1 MIAFDAILP
10 ANVRYAEDLN
20 SSEKIFFAEISACTG
35 ELGYCQASNSY
46 FSRILKVKER
56 VLAIWLKNL
65 KDGGY
70 IDIKFIKNKRRIYIE
85 KNFKK
90 DFTPLEKNTMKYKNV
105 HEIVNKI
112 KKRFSEEYPAWES
125 TPNPTKSILYT
136 LANFYF
142 DPEAYTKTLGEEL
155 ISFEF
160 LEMLIEVID
169 LQRLSAISQKIKNEF
184 GDIDNSTLYIMTSI
198 INNHSKEI
206 FKFRDLQRRNPSK
219 TFEEIVELYHE
230 KTYPNNKI
238 DDYIKELKERR
249 KK

>member
-1 MIAFDAILP
+1 MAGWDSVIA
-10 ANVRYAEDLN
+10 ANVRHAEDLTIQ
-20 SSEKIFFAEISACTG
+20 EKFLFAEISACTG
-35 ELGYCQASNSY
+35 ELGYCQATNAY
-46 FSRILKVKER
+46 FANVCKVQER
-56 VLAIWLKNL
+56 ALRRWLKNL
-65 KDGGY
+65 NDGGY
-70 IDIKFIKNKRRIYIE
+70 IDIKFIRNKRRIYIE
-85 KNFKK
+85 RNLKK
-90 DFTPLEKNTMKYKNV
+90 EFTQLEKSAMRYKSP

-230 KTYPNNKI
+230 KTHPNNKI